1 MPLDKPELAAK
12 YGVQRTIPNTRE
24 PLDAS
29 DDLAATATGGYD
41 LRGKWVYLV
50 AEADIEVLR
59 ADVSGGGFP
68 MATGAVEEFFV
79 PTDGGSTVIE
89 HTGTDGQL
97 VALFD
102 SDQG

>member
-1 MPLDKPELAAK
+1 MSLDKPETAAK

-24 PLDAS
+24 PLNAS
-29 DDLAATATGGYD
+29 DNLASTATGGYD

-50 AEADIEVLR
+50 AEADLELLR
-59 ADVSGGGFP
+59 VDVSAGGFP
-68 MATGAVEEFFV
+68 MTTGQVQEFFV
-79 PTDGGSTVIE
+79 PTDGSTTVIE
-89 HTGTDGQL
+89 HTGTNGQL